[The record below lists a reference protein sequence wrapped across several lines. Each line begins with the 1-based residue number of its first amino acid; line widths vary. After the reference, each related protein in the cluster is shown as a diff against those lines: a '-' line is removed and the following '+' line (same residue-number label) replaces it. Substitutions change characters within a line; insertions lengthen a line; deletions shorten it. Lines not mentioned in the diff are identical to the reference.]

1 MKYKIALVLLV
12 IIYCADNHI
21 IQRAAE
27 DYYPL
32 AEDCWWR
39 YSNGTDSVY
48 VETEPMD
55 TLLQVACFPVSYN
68 GNTKYLAKSD
78 ESISQYITRIHNY
91 GGLDYTVL
99 EDFIV
104 RIELPLVKGNVYHH
118 ILSDSIYVANQVITA
133 QHEVIGTVVDFVS
146 ESNYGDVY
154 QLEIVTI
161 ESMITGDTSITDT
174 TVVIEFYAPAVGMV
188 RFSDATGEYELT
200 DYNIP

>member
-1 MKYKIALVLLV
+1 MKYKALLVLLV
-12 IIYCADNHI
+12 IIYCGDNHI

-27 DYYPL
+27 DYFPL
-32 AEDCWWR
+32 SEDCWWY

-68 GNTKYLAKSD
+68 GDTRYLAKSD
-78 ESISQYITRIHNY
+78 ESISQYIIRIYNY
-91 GGLDYTVL
+91 AGLDYTVL

-118 ILSDSIYVANQVITA
+118 ILSDSIYVANQLITA
-133 QHEVIGTVVDFVS
+133 QYEIIGTVVDFAA

-154 QLEIVTI
+154 QLEVMTI
-161 ESMITGDTSITDT
+161 ESTVTGDTSITDT
-174 TVVIEFYAPAVGMV
+174 STVIEFYAPAVGMV
-188 RFSDATGEYELT
+188 RFSDGSGEYELI
-200 DYNIP
+200 DYSIP